1 MEILSAC
8 KGISLDQSS
17 IQVVRESCCCHRTPV
32 TFLKHLQSHYSE
44 LNLSW
49 STANTICRS
58 ESTSVELTNSTIVP
72 LVHRPQLPKCNYY
85 SNSTS
90 YLRRYYATA
99 AFHWSCHNFYRR
111 RCLRSQL
118 FVFRFASRL
127 QCLSQHPQVGDY
139 QNTFRKQYGWLIEHV
154 YTR

>member
-1 MEILSAC
+1 MHAKVSLSTKVLFKLWGRAAVV
-8 KGISLDQSS
+8 IALLLLSWS
-17 IQVVRESCCCHRTPV
+17 IY
-32 TFLKHLQSHYSE
+32 QSHYSE

-49 STANTICRS
+49 STANTIYRS

-139 QNTFRKQYGWLIEHV
+139 QNTFRKQYGWPIEHV